1 MEKNY
6 IELFVDGDYARKG
19 FPKEWF
25 DNEELSLF
33 DYKPLMMPCLP
44 WEFQSLLSELEHEL
58 KYYYLLTSTLNPRY
72 PVEAQTSDNGVRLI
86 KAGVET
92 AYQYHDAII
101 LQIHCFRNEV
111 VKKHC
116 LSDANLERLKK
127 YCEDNINAVDEIFKL
142 ATLTEQLYKNLFDA
156 LPEYYCPF
164 DDEA

>member
-1 MEKNY
+1 MNKYFEQ
-6 IELFVDGDYARKG
+6 LFWDADDARG
-19 FPKEWF
+19 SFSKEWF

-44 WEFQSLLSELEHEL
+44 VEFQLHLSELEREL
-58 KYYYLLTSTLNPRY
+58 KFYYLLTSTLNPQY

-92 AYQYHDAII
+92 AYLYGEIVSKI
-101 LQIHCFRNEV
+101 KWFKNEV

-116 LSDANLERLKK
+116 LSDANLERFKK
-127 YCEDNINAVDEIFKL
+127 YCDDNIHAVDEIFKL

-156 LPEYYCPF
+156 LPEYYCPY
-164 DDEA
+164 DEET